1 MNVLV
6 YDRRLEGSVPK
17 FDGKVVEAG
26 KHMNLHEMVSRILVI
41 ADENGGKIGAIHI
54 MGHGIEEEEVG
65 GYGVLLCKEELTNNT
80 VHMLR
85 PLRGKVD
92 KIVLLACSAA
102 HTAKGNTRLDG
113 DGDLFCHRLANL
125 TRTWVK
131 ASTFRQEYVIW
142 SWAKSWGTDFGNWEG
157 DAWWFSPDGRK
168 LKADMTTY

>member
-1 MNVLV
+1 MMNVLV
-6 YDRRLEGSVPK
+6 YDNRLEGSVPK
-17 FDGKVVEAG
+17 FDGKVIEAG
-26 KHMNLHEMVSRILVI
+26 KHMSLPELVNRLQVI
-41 ADENGGKIGAIHI
+41 ADESKKIGAIHV
-54 MGHGIEEEEVG
+54 MAHGIEEEGVG

-92 KIVLLACSAA
+92 KIVLLVCGAA
-102 HTAKGNTRLDG
+102 QKAQNNTRLDG
-113 DGDLFCHRLANL
+113 DGELFCHRLASL

-131 ASTFRQEYVIW
+131 ASTVRQHYVIW
-142 SWAKSWGTDFGNWEG
+142 SWEKSWGTDFGNWEG